1 MGECV
6 RGDNQT
12 FRQVMEQIGPRRRIR
27 REARRQRGNVQ
38 QNRINPFHNREPG
51 QAARIR
57 ER

>member
-1 MGECV
+1 
-6 RGDNQT
+6 
-12 FRQVMEQIGPRRRIR
+12 MEQIGPRRRIR